1 MNDKET
7 LIKRIKSNKT
17 LQKEMLKY
25 NSKQWEMYLLYAVSV
40 MLMFIGFIFTMINLE
55 ILGYIMMVL
64 IIPINIWIILS
75 RNKVTHIAECKVKQ
89 MGQAFESLYYTPILE
104 EIREKHTD
112 IFKYQKFDNWGRKNI
127 YGFEGIVFAKVSKN
141 TDRLSGKQRDDFI
154 KQMANGDE
162 EARKMS
168 NKYLNNTSIS
178 DNDKVIAFKT
188 VSGNVFVAK
197 ENGI

>member
-55 ILGYIMMVL
+55 ILGYIIMVL

-75 RNKVTHIAECKVKQ
+75 RNKVTHIAE
-89 MGQAFESLYYTPILE
+89 
-104 EIREKHTD
+104 
-112 IFKYQKFDNWGRKNI
+112 
-127 YGFEGIVFAKVSKN
+127 
-141 TDRLSGKQRDDFI
+141 
-154 KQMANGDE
+154 
-162 EARKMS
+162 
-168 NKYLNNTSIS
+168 
-178 DNDKVIAFKT
+178 
-188 VSGNVFVAK
+188 
-197 ENGI
+197 